1 MEDSVGRIIAGVFGV
16 LLLFYLPILC
26 LSIKKDNTAQ
36 AYMDNAVVE
45 FVDNAR
51 ATGKITDE
59 SYEELCAKI
68 DAAQPCCEIQIVHSV
83 KYTVPTDDG
92 GYETCYYD
100 KQKDEILEDIYTK
113 TGDNKPYY
121 LRHGDFI
128 QVKVKNTKPTL
139 ATKIY
144 RLILPNYN
152 PDNVT
157 LFTCYSGYVGNNPE

>member
-1 MEDSVGRIIAGVFGV
+1 MEDSVGRIIAGVLGV

-59 SYEELCAKI
+59 AYEDLCSKI

-83 KYTVPTDDG
+83 KYAVSDG
-92 GYETCYYD
+92 AGGVEIYYYD
-100 KQKDEILEDIYTK
+100 KQKDEILEEIYTK
-113 TGDNKPYY
+113 KGENKPYY

-128 QVKVKNTKPTL
+128 QVKVRNKQPTL

-144 RLILPNYN
+144 RLLLTNYN